1 MHANQHK
8 TETLNARIEPALKSN
23 AERILK
29 KLGLSNAEAIRLFY
43 TQICLNKG
51 LPFDIKIPNKTTLAA
66 MQELKTGNA
75 KKFHS
80 AKELFKDLD
89 D

>member
-1 MHANQHK
+1 MHTNQYK

-51 LPFDIKIPNKTTLAA
+51 LPFDVKIPNKTTSAA
-66 MQELKTGNA
+66 LHELDAGDA
-75 KKFHS
+75 KRFDS
-80 AKELFKDLD
+80 VESLFEDLD

>member
-1 MHANQHK
+1 MHTNHHK

-43 TQICLNKG
+43 TQICLNQG
-51 LPFDIKIPNKTTLAA
+51 LPFDVKIPNKTTIAA
-66 MQELKTGNA
+66 MKEAESGKLKRFSSTE
-75 KKFHS
+75 
-80 AKELFKDLD
+80 ELFKDLND
-89 D
+89 

>member
-1 MHANQHK
+1 MHTNQHK
-8 TETLNARIEPALKSN
+8 TETLNTRIEPTLKSN

-51 LPFDIKIPNKTTLAA
+51 LPFDVKIPNKTTLTS
-66 MQELKTGNA
+66 MHELDTGKA
-75 KKFHS
+75 KKFNS
-80 AKELFKDLD
+80 VESLFEDLD